1 MNQQLKVEIIIH
13 MYNATNLR
21 SKFYLIF
28 LIYLICRY
36 SIIFGMSSS
45 KNGGQKR
52 PRSVRMKF
60 CAKVQEV
67 KRRLKHLFSCTLQM
81 ISVNTSY
88 PVANKSSQST

>member
-1 MNQQLKVEIIIH
+1 

-36 SIIFGMSSS
+36 SIILGMSSS

-81 ISVNTSY
+81 IPVNTSY
-88 PVANKSSQST
+88 PENERRKISVYRHVDLKQ